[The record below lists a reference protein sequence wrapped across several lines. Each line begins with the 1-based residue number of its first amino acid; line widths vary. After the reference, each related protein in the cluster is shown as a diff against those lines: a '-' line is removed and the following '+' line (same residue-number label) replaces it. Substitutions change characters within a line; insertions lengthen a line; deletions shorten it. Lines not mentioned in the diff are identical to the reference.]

1 MMPAGPVT
9 DRSRMLPP
17 PPGSVAQPVPRFEIP
32 PPLSPTASTTTM
44 PPGGGYGIGL
54 PDRGRTR
61 SRSMVAIA
69 ALIALVAGFP
79 LLFFTLPEEIVKLW
93 PQSASLYEWLGQPVN
108 ARGFNIV
115 ATYSQETNE
124 GIPAIVVKGRIIN
137 ETDRELPV
145 PAIRLAI
152 RDAQKTEL
160 RVYKVL
166 ADQDRLGPKQEG
178 TFQMRLDLPPAPAA
192 DVEIRLYKD
201 GE

>member
-1 MMPAGPVT
+1 
-9 DRSRMLPP
+9 MLPP
-17 PPGSVAQPVPRFEIP
+17 PPSSIPQPVPRFEIP
-32 PPLSPTASTTTM
+32 PPLSPSASTTTM
-44 PPGGGYGIGL
+44 PQGYGVGI
-54 PDRGRTR
+54 PDRVRTR
-61 SRSMVAIA
+61 SRSMVAIV

-137 ETDRELPV
+137 ETERELPV

-152 RDAQKTEL
+152 RDAQQKEL

>member
-1 MMPAGPVT
+1 MAPTGPVT

-17 PPGSVAQPVPRFEIP
+17 PPGSIAQPVPRFEIP
-32 PPLSPTASTTTM
+32 PPLPPSASTTTM
-44 PPGGGYGIGL
+44 PHGYGVAI
-54 PDRGRTR
+54 PDRTRTR
-61 SRSMVAIA
+61 SRSMLAIA
-69 ALIALVAGFP
+69 LLVALVAGFP

-124 GIPAIVVKGRIIN
+124 GIPAIMVKGRIIN
-137 ETDRELPV
+137 ETERELPV

-152 RDAQKTEL
+152 RDAQKNEL

-178 TFQMRLDLPPAPAA
+178 TFSMRLDLPPAPAA